1 MTYPKSGSYLRPNI
15 SSQLSTQIIV
25 KVDEVTVGA
34 IQQLQINQN
43 KNMVYEE
50 EIGTDG
56 IIEIHPQGAAK
67 IELSVQRLVFD
78 QLRITESFARGFI
91 NIQSQ
96 RVPFNIQVM
105 DTTNAQEDS
114 RNTLVHSFYNC
125 WFKGYSSVVT
135 TNNYLTT
142 ETGNIVCE
150 YVTSTINGLNAP
162 YGGIRGIKYVYDSV
176 ERTTDASG
184 RKGRLDSAGFVSK
197 R

>member
-1 MTYPKSGSYLRPNI
+1 MVYPKSGSYLRPNI

-43 KNMVYEE
+43 RNMVWEE

-67 IELSVQRLVFD
+67 IELSVQRIVFD
-78 QLRITESFARGFI
+78 QLSITEAFARGFM
-91 NIQSQ
+91 NIQAQ

-105 DTTNAQEDS
+105 DTTAAQEDS
-114 RNTLVHSFYNC
+114 RNTLVHTFYNC
-125 WFKGYSSVVT
+125 WFKGQSSVYSAS
-135 TNNYLTT
+135 NYLITQ
-142 ETGNIVCE
+142 TGNIVCE
-150 YVTSTINGLNAP
+150 YVTSTVNGLNAP
-162 YGGIRGIKYVYDSV
+162 YGGIRGISYVYDSI
-176 ERTTDASG
+176 ERTTDATG
-184 RKGRLDSAGFVSK
+184 RKGRLDSAGFVST